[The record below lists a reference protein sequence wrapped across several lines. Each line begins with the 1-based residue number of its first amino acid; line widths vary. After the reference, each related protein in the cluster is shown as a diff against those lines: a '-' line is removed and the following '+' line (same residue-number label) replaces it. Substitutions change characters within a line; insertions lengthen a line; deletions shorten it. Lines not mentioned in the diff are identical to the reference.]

1 MGQADSYIGYAAQS
15 KCGILTLKHLI
26 EQCLVTNWDD
36 KEKTWYHTFTMSSE
50 LLPGSI
56 RSCSPT
62 IQAVLSLYA
71 SGHTVGVVLDYGD
84 GVSHTVPSYEG
95 CALSSLS
102 LVATS
107 PST

>member
-1 MGQADSYIGYAAQS
+1 MNTFETFNTTAMYAA
-15 KCGILTLKHLI
+15 
-26 EQCLVTNWDD
+26 
-36 KEKTWYHTFTMSSE
+36 
-50 LLPGSI
+50 
-56 RSCSPT
+56 

-107 PST
+107 PVPHESLHRQGLLVHHRC